1 MFLKMPSI
9 RSKPRPMPI
18 IIALVLGLLLCIAVP
33 AAASASQP
41 SAKAD
46 SEKPNIICH
55 TSNPAECYPRVFKPT
70 DEFQTV
76 RDDQELPNGLHVR
89 LNIWT
94 GVKEAKIN
102 VPDEINPALEGLPVD
117 QAVVFVDQEQPESIQ
132 VPKGAPK
139 YDSIGK
145 VKEPAQGGEAQV
157 EAIAF
162 AETFKMLKSG
172 VIPSDEEFDHG
183 LEGLEELSHDI
194 YYGLKITED
203 VDVVKALFCLMGT
216 RDDHVS
222 LGVTSRGQ
230 QAAAIL
236 AGALSNNPS
245 ALNEIANIWT
255 NLMDSSCPRD
265 GTLIRDHFYYPIA
278 SVGDS
283 PGKVK
288 AVVSAINGLIKDENI
303 RKHFLANNGM
313 KQLLGVLGPDDE
325 EWAGAQRKVGQLV
338 LDTFLDEDMGAQL
351 GQWPRGQASSKMA
364 CVRAETSLDDGCWDY
379 HVERMVSLNRG
390 QWSKE
395 LRKRLAAARKTKSK
409 TPDHGEL

>member
-1 MFLKMPSI
+1 MPSI
-9 RSKPRPMPI
+9 RSKRKSLPLI
-18 IIALVLGLLLCIAVP
+18 FALILGILLLIAAPV
-33 AAASASQP
+33 AASSQP
-41 SAKAD
+41 SPQAG
-46 SEKPNIICH
+46 SEKSDLICH
-55 TSNPAECYPRVFKPT
+55 TSNPEECYPRVFQPT

-76 RDDQELPNGLHVR
+76 RDDQELPSGLHVR

-102 VPDEINPALEGLPVD
+102 VPDETNPDLEGLPID
-117 QAVVFVDQEQPESIQ
+117 QAVVLVDQEQPETVQ

-139 YDSIGK
+139 YDAIGK

-203 VDVVKALFCLMGT
+203 SEVVRALFCLMGS
-216 RDDHVS
+216 RDGETPK
-222 LGVTSRGQ
+222 GVTPRSQ

-245 ALNEIANIWT
+245 ALKEVSKIWEP
-255 NLMDSSCPRD
+255 LMEQSCPHD
-265 GTLIRDHFYYPIA
+265 GTRTHDLFYYPIA
-278 SVGDS
+278 SVGNS

-288 AVVSAINGLIKDENI
+288 AVVSAINGLIKDEKI
-303 RKHFLANNGM
+303 RKDFLANDGM
-313 KQLLGVLGPDDE
+313 KQLLGVLAPEGN

-351 GQWPRGQASSKMA
+351 GQWPKGQASSNA
-364 CVRAETSLDDGCWDY
+364 VCETAKTALDDGCWDY
-379 HVERMVSLNRG
+379 NVERMVKLNRG
-390 QWSKE
+390 PWSKD
-395 LRKRLAAARKTKSK
+395 LRTRLAAARKSAGK
-409 TPDHGEL
+409 TPNHGEL

>member
-1 MFLKMPSI
+1 MPSI
-9 RSKPRPMPI
+9 RSKRKSLPI
-18 IIALVLGLLLCIAVP
+18 IFALVLGILLLIAAPV
-33 AAASASQP
+33 AASSSQP
-41 SAKAD
+41 SPQAGSGSSD
-46 SEKPNIICH
+46 LICH
-55 TSNPAECYPRVFKPT
+55 TSNPEECYPRVFQPT

-76 RDDQELPNGLHVR
+76 RDDQELPSGLHVR

-102 VPDEINPALEGLPVD
+102 VPDETNPDLEGLPVD
-117 QAVVFVDQEQPESIQ
+117 QAVVLVDQEQPETVQ

-139 YDSIGK
+139 YDAVGK
-145 VKEPAQGGEAQV
+145 VKEPAQGEEAQV

-172 VIPSDEEFDHG
+172 SIPSDEEFDHG

-203 VDVVKALFCLMGT
+203 PDVVKALFCLMGS
-216 RDDHVS
+216 RDGDTPK
-222 LGVTSRGQ
+222 GVTPRSQ

-236 AGALSNNPS
+236 AGALSNNRS
-245 ALNEIANIWT
+245 ALKEVAKIWEP
-255 NLMDSSCPRD
+255 LMEQSCPSD
-265 GTLIRDHFYYPIA
+265 GTRTHDLFYYPIA

-288 AVVSAINGLIKDENI
+288 AVVSAINGLIKDDNI
-303 RKHFLANNGM
+303 RKDFLANDGM
-313 KQLLGVLGPDDE
+313 KQLLGVLVPEGE

-351 GQWPRGQASSKMA
+351 GQWPKGQASSNA
-364 CVRAETSLDDGCWDY
+364 VCETAKTALDDGCWDY
-379 HVERMVSLNRG
+379 NVERMVKLNRG
-390 QWSKE
+390 SWSKE
-395 LRKRLAAARKTKSK
+395 LRSRLAAARKSAGKA
-409 TPDHGEL
+409 PNHGEL

>member
-1 MFLKMPSI
+1 MPSF
-9 RSKPRPMPI
+9 RSKSRPLPLVF
-18 IIALVLGLLLCIAVP
+18 ALVLALFLCLAIP

-41 SAKAD
+41 SPQAG
-46 SEKPNIICH
+46 SEKPNLICH
-55 TSNPAECYPRVFKPT
+55 TSNPEECYPRVFEPT

-76 RDDQELPNGLHVR
+76 HDDQELPNGLHVR

-102 VPDEINPALEGLPVD
+102 VPDEMNPALEGLPVD
-117 QAVVFVDQEQPESIQ
+117 QAVVLVDQEQPETIQ
-132 VPKGAPK
+132 VPRGAPK
-139 YDSIGK
+139 YDAIGK

-162 AETFKMLKSG
+162 AETFKMLKGG
-172 VIPSDEEFDHG
+172 VVPSDDEFDHG

-216 RDDHVS
+216 RDGRAS
-222 LGVTSRGQ
+222 RGATPRGQ

-245 ALNEIANIWT
+245 ALNEIAKVWT
-255 NLMDSSCPRD
+255 SVMESSCPRD
-265 GTLIRDHFYYPIA
+265 GTLIRHHFYHPLA

-288 AVVSAINGLIKDENI
+288 AVVSAINGLIKDEGI
-303 RKHFLANNGM
+303 RNHFLANDGM
-313 KQLLGVLGPDDE
+313 KQLLGVLFPDDE
-325 EWAGAQRKVGQLV
+325 EWAGAQKKVGQLV
-338 LDTFLDEDMGAQL
+338 LDTFLDEDMGARL
-351 GQWPRGQASSKMA
+351 GQWPRGQASSSAA
-364 CVRAETSLDDGCWDY
+364 CLAAETSLDDGCWDY
-379 HVERMVSLNRG
+379 HVERMVKLNRG

-395 LRKRLAAARKTKSK
+395 LRKRLAAARRTKS
-409 TPDHGEL
+409 TMPDHGEL

>member
-1 MFLKMPSI
+1 MPSI
-9 RSKPRPMPI
+9 RSKRKSLPI
-18 IIALVLGLLLCIAVP
+18 IFALILGLLLCIAAP
-33 AAASASQP
+33 AAASSSQHP
-41 SAKAD
+41 PKAG
-46 SEKPNIICH
+46 SEKPEILICH
-55 TSNPAECYPRVFKPT
+55 NTSKLKDCYPRVFEPT

-76 RDDQELPNGLHVR
+76 HDDQEVPPGLHYR
-89 LNIWT
+89 LNIYT

-102 VPDEINPALEGLPVD
+102 VPDEINPALEGLPID
-117 QAVVFVDQEQPESIQ
+117 QAVVLVDQEQPETIQ

-139 YDSIGK
+139 YDSVGK
-145 VKEPAQGGEAQV
+145 VKEPAQGGGAHV

-172 VIPSDEEFDHG
+172 VVPSDEEFDHG

-216 RDDHVS
+216 RDGEAS
-222 LGVTSRGQ
+222 QGITSRGQ

-245 ALNEIANIWT
+245 ALNEVAKSWT
-255 NLMDSSCPRD
+255 QLMDSSCPRD
-265 GTLIRDHFYYPIA
+265 GTLIHDQFYYPIA

-288 AVVSAINGLIKDENI
+288 AVVSAINGLIKDEEI
-303 RKHFLANNGM
+303 RKHFLANHGM
-313 KQLLGVLGPDDE
+313 KQLLGVLSPDGE

-338 LDTFLDEDMGAQL
+338 LDTFLDEDMGAKL
-351 GQWPRGQASSKMA
+351 GQWPRGPASSNTA
-364 CVRAETSLDDGCWDY
+364 CETAETSLDDGCWDY
-379 HVERMVSLNRG
+379 NIERMVKLNRG

-395 LRKRLAAARKTKSK
+395 LRKRLAAARKSTSK
-409 TPDHGEL
+409 TPGHGEL

>member
-1 MFLKMPSI
+1 MPT
-9 RSKPRPMPI
+9 
-18 IIALVLGLLLCIAVP
+18 
-33 AAASASQP
+33 
-41 SAKAD
+41 
-46 SEKPNIICH
+46 E
-55 TSNPAECYPRVFKPT
+55 
-70 DEFQTV
+70 EFQTV
-76 RDDQELPNGLHVR
+76 HDDQELPNGLHVR

-117 QAVVFVDQEQPESIQ
+117 QAVVLVDQEQPETIQ

-145 VKEPAQGGEAQV
+145 VKEPAPGEEAQV
-157 EAIAF
+157 EAIYF

-172 VIPSDEEFDHG
+172 VIPSDEEFDNG

-203 VDVVKALFCLMGT
+203 ADVVKALFCLMGT
-216 RDDHVS
+216 RDDRVS
-222 LGVTSRGQ
+222 EGVTPRGQ

-245 ALNEIANIWT
+245 ALNEIAQTWT
-255 NLMDSSCPRD
+255 SLMDSSCPRD
-265 GTLIRDHFYYPIA
+265 GTLIHDHFYYPIA

-283 PGKVK
+283 PAKVK
-288 AVVSAINGLIKDENI
+288 AVVSAINGLIKDEQI

-313 KQLLGVLGPDDE
+313 KQLLGVLSPEGE
-325 EWAGAQRKVGQLV
+325 EWAAAQRKVGQLV
-338 LDTFLDEDMGAQL
+338 LDTFLDEDMGARL
-351 GQWPRGQASSKMA
+351 GQWPRGQASSDAA
-364 CVRAETSLDDGCWDY
+364 CTTAETALDDGCWDY
-379 HVERMVSLNRG
+379 HVERMVKLNRG
-390 QWSKE
+390 QWSKD
-395 LRKRLAAARKTKSK
+395 LRKSLAAARKTKSK

>member
-1 MFLKMPSI
+1 MASA
-9 RSKPRPMPI
+9 RSRSRSLPI
-18 IIALVLGLLLCIAVP
+18 IFALFLGLLLCLAIP

-41 SAKAD
+41 SPQAG
-46 SEKPNIICH
+46 SEKPDLICH
-55 TSNPAECYPRVFKPT
+55 TSNPAECYPRVFEPT

-76 RDDQELPNGLHVR
+76 HDDQELPNGLHVR

-117 QAVVFVDQEQPESIQ
+117 QAVVLVDQEQSETIQ

-145 VKEPAQGGEAQV
+145 VKEPAPGGEAQV

-162 AETFKMLKSG
+162 METFKQLKSG
-172 VIPSDEEFDHG
+172 VIPSDEEFYHG

-203 VDVVKALFCLMGT
+203 ADVVKALFCLMGT
-216 RDDHVS
+216 RDGEVTQ
-222 LGVTSRGQ
+222 GVTPRGQ

-245 ALNEIANIWT
+245 ALNEVAKIWT
-255 NLMDSSCPRD
+255 DLMDSSCPRD
-265 GTLIRDHFYYPIA
+265 GAPIRDHFYYPMA

-288 AVVSAINGLIKDENI
+288 AVVSVINGLIKDGNI
-303 RKHFLANNGM
+303 RKHFLANKGM
-313 KQLLGVLGPDDE
+313 KQLLGVLFPEGE
-325 EWAGAQRKVGQLV
+325 EWAAAQRKVGQLV

-351 GQWPRGQASSKMA
+351 GQWPRGQASGDVTCLA
-364 CVRAETSLDDGCWDY
+364 AETSSDDGCWDY
-379 HVERMVSLNRG
+379 HVERMVRLKRG

-395 LRKRLAAARKTKSK
+395 LQKRLTAARKTNSK
-409 TPDHGEL
+409 IPGHGEL

>member
-1 MFLKMPSI
+1 MSSI
-9 RSKPRPMPI
+9 RFKRKSLPI
-18 IIALVLGLLLCIAVP
+18 IFALILGLLLCLAAP
-33 AAASASQP
+33 AAASTSQQ
-41 SAKAD
+41 
-46 SEKPNIICH
+46 EKPDLICH
-55 TSNPAECYPRVFKPT
+55 TSNPEECYPRVFEPT

-76 RDDQELPNGLHVR
+76 HDDQEIPSGLHVR

-102 VPDEINPALEGLPVD
+102 VPDEINPALEGLPID
-117 QAVVFVDQEQPESIQ
+117 QAMVLVEQEQPETIQ

-145 VKEPAQGGEAQV
+145 VKEPAQGGGAQV

-172 VIPSDEEFDHG
+172 VVPSDEEFDHG

-203 VDVVKALFCLMGT
+203 VDVVKALFCLMGS
-216 RDDHVS
+216 RDGEVS
-222 LGVTSRGQ
+222 QGVTPRGQ

-245 ALNEIANIWT
+245 ALNEIAKIWT
-255 NLMDSSCPRD
+255 QLMDSSCPRD
-265 GTLIRDHFYYPIA
+265 GTPLYDHFYYPIS

-303 RKHFLANNGM
+303 REHFLANNGM
-313 KQLLGVLGPDDE
+313 KQLLGVLLHQGD

-351 GQWPRGQASSKMA
+351 GQWPRGQASSNLA
-364 CVRAETSLDDGCWDY
+364 CVMPETCQDDGCWDY
-379 HVERMVSLNRG
+379 QVESMVRLNRG

-395 LRKRLAAARKTKSK
+395 LRKRLAAARKSASK